1 MKPRTMP
8 ASNGKLFLMAAN
20 QGQSPNAGFPAVSRD
35 VRSRE
40 IDQAMEEKASPLMV
54 VRLNSYVLDIY
65 KNAFMFAPAFG
76 YLLDTAAKSF
86 ALCMEWQVNC
96 LTLMASRAKEG
107 YGTLLNV
114 AAPSSTVAGSSRGQA
129 QPTAEELAHSM
140 DIAIGERFIAPSST
154 VTSISGGQAQPT
166 EEVPESSMEIAIA
179 ARAA

>member
-76 YLLDTAAKSF
+76 YLLDTAA
-86 ALCMEWQVNC
+86 
-96 LTLMASRAKEG
+96 
-107 YGTLLNV
+107 GTLLNV